1 MELQQLKYFKAAA
14 DCGKISEAAES
25 LFISAPALSTSISR
39 LEKELGFQLFDRT
52 NNRILLNQQGKI
64 LLKHVNQILS
74 DLDAATKEM
83 QDSLQQQG
91 PHISITSVNTAMWVN
106 LITAFTSEYP
116 DYTLSCST
124 IPLAKLSDSGFS
136 MQNSF
141 LLASDADIPPSH
153 IDDLDS
159 IFLFETRPSVMLH
172 KDHPLANEK
181 SIDIRMLAG
190 EKLFMPTP
198 GYSLSTRLIKLFELY
213 ELPLPI
219 ANSYSYLARRQM
231 VMQNLGISF
240 FTMHAG
246 HTPLPNLCYV
256 PLDDPFGPWRTS
268 LYWRKNHSL
277 TKTESAFKDFAEE
290 FARTL
295 H

>member
-1 MELQQLKYFKAAA
+1 MELQQLKYFKAVAEI
-14 DCGKISEAAES
+14 GKISDAAES

-39 LEKELGFQLFDRT
+39 LEKELGMKLFDRT

-64 LLKHVNQILS
+64 LLKHVNQVLS
-74 DLDAATKEM
+74 TLDNATQEM
-83 QDSLQQQG
+83 QDSLQRQG
-91 PHISITSVNTAMWVN
+91 PHISITCVNTAMWVN

-124 IPLAKLSDSGFS
+124 IPLSKLSDSGFS
-136 MQNSF
+136 MQDSF
-141 LLASDADIPPSH
+141 LLASDADIPASH

-159 IFLFETRPSVMLH
+159 IFLFETYPSVMLH
-172 KDHPLANEK
+172 KDHPLAKEK
-181 SIDIRMLAG
+181 TIDIRMLAE

-198 GYSLSTRLIKLFELY
+198 GFSLSTRLIKLFELY
-213 ELPLPI
+213 DLPLPV

-231 VMQNLGISF
+231 VMQNLGVSF
-240 FTMHAG
+240 FSMHAG

-256 PLDDPFGPWRTS
+256 PLDDPFGPWHTC
-268 LYWRKNHSL
+268 LYWRKNHDLS
-277 TKTESAFKDFAEE
+277 KTESAFKE
-290 FARTL
+290 FAAEFATAL